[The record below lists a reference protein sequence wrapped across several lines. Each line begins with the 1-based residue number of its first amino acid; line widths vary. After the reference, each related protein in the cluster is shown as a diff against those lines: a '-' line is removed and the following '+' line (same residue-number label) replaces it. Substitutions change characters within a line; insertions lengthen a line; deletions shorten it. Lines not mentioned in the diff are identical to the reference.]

1 MKKISFKSVAL
12 ILCVCLL
19 LPLILCGCKKDK
31 QEIYF
36 LNFKPEQA
44 DVYKEI
50 ANEYEKQTGVKV
62 KIVTAAA
69 NGYEQTLK
77 SEIAKSDAPTI
88 FQINGPIG
96 YSVWKDYCLDIT
108 NSNLY
113 KMLSDPSLAI
123 KENGKVYG
131 IPFVVEAYGIIY
143 NDAIMK
149 KYFALP
155 SKAVA
160 ITDASQINSFSLL
173 KAVVEDMT
181 KHKADLGIDGVFG
194 STSLASGE
202 DWRWQTHLAN
212 LPFYAEFSDKS
223 DGKDPTTTGQ
233 ELKDFEFDYSENYK
247 NIFDLYINNSATAPS
262 LLGSKSVADSMAEF
276 ALGKVAMIQNGTWA
290 YSQIADVKGNTV
302 SDTDIKMMPIYMG
315 LENEENQGLCVGTE
329 NYFAIN
335 SKVSEEKQKLSL
347 EFLEWLFSSDT
358 GKDYVTNKLGFTT
371 PFNTFTAEQTPN
383 DPLARQTTEWLN
395 KNKVE
400 SIPWVFTVFPSDV
413 FKSDF
418 GNALLLYVQGTKKW
432 EEVVS
437 TVKDSWRRER

>member
-1 MKKISFKSVAL
+1 MKYFSKKAL
-12 ILCVCLL
+12 ALFLCVLVVV
-19 LPLILCGCKKDK
+19 PLTLCGCKKDT

-62 KIVTAAA
+62 KVVTAAA

-96 YSVWKDYCLDIT
+96 YNAWKDYCLDIT
-108 NSNLY
+108 DSKLY
-113 KMLSDPSLAI
+113 EMLTDKSLAI
-123 KENGKVYG
+123 KSEGRVYG
-131 IPFVVEAYGIIY
+131 IPFVVESYGIIY

-155 SKAVA
+155 NRATS
-160 ITDASQINSFSLL
+160 ITDASQINSFDTL

-181 KHKADLGIDGVFG
+181 KHKSELGIDGVFG
-194 STSLASGE
+194 STSLAAGE

-212 LPFYAEFSDKS
+212 LPFYAEFSKAAN
-223 DGKDPTTTGQ
+223 GQDPTTTGQ
-233 ELKDFEFDYSENYK
+233 NLKEIGFEFNENYRK
-247 NIFDLYINNSATAPS
+247 IFDLYTNNSATQKN

-302 SDTDIKMMPIYMG
+302 KSEDIKMMPIYMG
-315 LENEENQGLCVGTE
+315 LDNEQNQGLCIGTE

-347 EFLEWLFSSDT
+347 DFLQWLFSSDI

-371 PFNTFTAEQTPN
+371 PFNTFTAEQTPP
-383 DPLARQTTEWLN
+383 DPLARQTAEWLSKPN
-395 KNKVE
+395 IN

-413 FKSDF
+413 FKTDF
-418 GNALLLYVQGTKKW
+418 GNALLLYVQGTSDW
-432 EEVVS
+432 ETVVK
-437 TVKDSWRRER
+437 TVKDSWRKER

>member
-1 MKKISFKSVAL
+1 MKCFSKKIIAL
-12 ILCVCLL
+12 FLCVLIVI
-19 LPLILCGCKKDK
+19 PLTLSGCKRNS

-44 DVYKEI
+44 NIYKEI

-62 KIVTAAA
+62 KVVTAAA

-96 YSVWKDYCLDIT
+96 YNAWKDYCLDIT
-108 NSNLY
+108 DSKLY
-113 KMLSDPSLAI
+113 EMLSDKSLAI
-123 KENGKVYG
+123 KSDGKVYG
-131 IPFVVEAYGIIY
+131 IPFVVESYGIIY

-149 KYFALP
+149 KYFAL
-155 SKAVA
+155 STKATSL
-160 ITDASQINSFSLL
+160 TDASQINNFETL

-181 KHKADLGIDGVFG
+181 KHKAELGIDGVFG
-194 STSLASGE
+194 STSLAAGE

-212 LPFYAEFSDKS
+212 VPFYAEFLDEA
-223 DGKDPTTTGQ
+223 DGADPTATGHQ
-233 ELKDFEFDYSENYK
+233 LKDFEFDYNENYK
-247 NIFDLYINNSATAPS
+247 NIFDLYINNSATPKN

-290 YSQIADVKGNTV
+290 YSQISDVKGNTV
-302 SDTDIKMMPIYMG
+302 SNDNIKMMPIYMD
-315 LENEENQGLCVGTE
+315 LENEESQGLCIGTE

-347 EFLEWLFSSDT
+347 DFLEWLFSSDT

-371 PFNTFTAEQTPN
+371 PFNTFTAEQTPP
-383 DPLARQTTEWLN
+383 DPLARQTAEWLSKPN
-395 KNKVE
+395 VE
-400 SIPWVFTVFPSDV
+400 SVPWVFTVFPSDV

-418 GNALLLYVQGTKKW
+418 GNALLLYVQGSSDWDTLVK
-432 EEVVS
+432 
-437 TVKDSWRRER
+437 TVKESWSKER